1 MRNLALA
8 ATVAALMVAP
18 LGCILA
24 SHVKESTVAQPSGG
38 PSGSTSGEG
47 KAQCLVKIT
56 CDPSLLPLEHN
67 RVVESL
73 LKSPSVG
80 DGAAEEVFGES
91 VAYKI
96 AFGPIS
102 TRKRGPLSTSVP
114 TGELILLGRLSVD
127 VLTKDAKG
135 RADEFLDATCKR
147 LRKALEGA
155 ANSERQSL
163 QDRLRLTTKLLGET
177 ESKIAALERGRREA
191 AAQVGL
197 PDPSRDRLLKRIAAL
212 DSAKQSLEMSLAG
225 KKAREAEIGNRIAE
239 LGAQTRDRVKDDAVA
254 AELAKI
260 VTIREAELKGL
271 RLAVAKGLASRAE
284 VGAAEV
290 RLAEAKVK
298 LAERR
303 EAAKGT
309 GRLELLDKLSNEI
322 VTLGIDTAEKTA
334 SLKALSQQLAKLKDP
349 KVLDAANRYDREVK
363 HGLLSAE
370 QTRRQ
375 LTASLDRLRRQ
386 LQAAQTPTLIVIGSK
401 PDK

>member
-24 SHVKESTVAQPSGG
+24 AVKETTVSQPSGG
-38 PSGSTSGEG
+38 SSSAGR
-47 KAQCLVKIT
+47 AQCLVKIT
-56 CDPSLLPLEHN
+56 CDQNLLPLD
-67 RVVESL
+67 RKLAESI
-73 LKSPSVG
+73 LKSPNVG
-80 DGAAEEVFGES
+80 KEAAQEVFGES
-91 VAYKI
+91 VAYKVG
-96 AFGPIS
+96 FDQP
-102 TRKRGPLSTSVP
+102 PLSRAAD
-114 TGELILLGRLSVD
+114 GQRILIGQLFVEVFSEQ
-127 VLTKDAKG
+127 AKP

-147 LRKALEGA
+147 LRQALVDA

-197 PDPSRDRLLKRIAAL
+197 PDPSRDRLMRLIASL
-212 DSAKQSLEMSLAG
+212 DSRKQSLEMSLAG
-225 KKAREAEIGNRIAE
+225 MKARQAAVAEQVAN
-239 LGAQTRDRVKDDAVA
+239 LGAQTRDRVKDDAIA

-260 VTIREAELKGL
+260 VTIREVDLQNVREAK
-271 RLAVAKGLASRAE
+271 ATDVAT
-284 VGAAEV
+284 AAEV
-290 RLAEAKVK
+290 RAAEARLAEAKVK

-334 SLKALSQQLAKLKDP
+334 SLKVLSQQVAKLKDP
-349 KVLDAANRYDREVK
+349 KVLDAADRYDREVK
-363 HGLLSAE
+363 HELRTAQE
-370 QTRRQ
+370 TRGE
-375 LTASLDRLRRQ
+375 LTGSLGRLRRQ
-386 LQAAQTPTLIVIGSK
+386 LQAARTPTLTVIGSK
-401 PDK
+401 PGG

>member
-38 PSGSTSGEG
+38 SSGSASGEG
-47 KAQCLVKIT
+47 KAQCLVKIA
-56 CDPSLLPLEHN
+56 CHPDLLRLDHK
-67 RVVESL
+67 VVESI

-80 DGAAEEVFGES
+80 DEAAREVFGES
-91 VAYKI
+91 AAYKV
-96 AFGPIS
+96 AFARIS
-102 TRKRGPLSTSVP
+102 TGSAYTSAP
-114 TGELILLGRLSVD
+114 TGEEVLVGRLSVD
-127 VLTKDAKG
+127 VFTKDARP
-135 RADEFLDATCKR
+135 RADEFVEAVCKR
-147 LRKALEGA
+147 LRQALVDA
-155 ANSERQSL
+155 ANSERKSL
-163 QDRLRLTTKLLGET
+163 QEQLRLTTKLLGET
-177 ESKIAALERGRREA
+177 ESKIATLERGRREA

-197 PDPSRDRLLKRIAAL
+197 PDPSRDRLMRLIASL
-212 DSAKQSLEMSLAG
+212 DSRKQSLEMSLAG
-225 KKAREAEIGNRIAE
+225 MKARQAAVAEQVAN
-239 LGAQTRDRVKDDAVA
+239 LGAQTRDRVKDDAIA

-271 RLAVAKGLASRAE
+271 RAAVAKGLASTAE
-284 VGAAEV
+284 VGAAEG

-370 QTRRQ
+370 KTRRQ
-375 LTASLDRLRRQ
+375 LMASLDRLRRH
-386 LQAAQTPTLIVIGSK
+386 LQAAQTPTLTVIGSK
-401 PDK
+401 PGE